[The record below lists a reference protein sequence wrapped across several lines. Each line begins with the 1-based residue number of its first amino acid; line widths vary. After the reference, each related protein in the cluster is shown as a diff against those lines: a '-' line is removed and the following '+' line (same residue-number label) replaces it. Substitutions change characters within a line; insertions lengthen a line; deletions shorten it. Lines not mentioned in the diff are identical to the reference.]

1 MPGSAGAGDWGGVDP
16 LVRGPAIR
24 AGVGGGEQLGWF
36 AGAGL
41 GVAGRH
47 TRRRVQH
54 LALRG
59 PTTPPVSFTVAARWT
74 DSDRQGIS
82 WSAPVDTTRRRRRK
96 RRCDSGRATNPVR
109 NLAHGFPRMPCCFQ
123 PIALRRSSA
132 RGIPMDEFR
141 IELLPIPMYEPPAR
155 PYVPDEPWV
164 PLPASQ
170 EALPCRSRVR
180 PRTASPT
187 HREPAGIRRAA
198 CSAARSNHGG
208 EALEQA
214 RLAAERSLRVALE
227 VLDHRRPVSQL
238 SGIADE
244 RTVAAVGTLVRAD
257 LAPSRELGSAV
268 LAGLHVEMIDEQ
280 TAEICARY
288 LRGSRRLAL
297 AARIERSGSR
307 DWHLTALRL
316 S

>member
-1 MPGSAGAGDWGGVDP
+1 
-16 LVRGPAIR
+16 
-24 AGVGGGEQLGWF
+24 
-36 AGAGL
+36 
-41 GVAGRH
+41 
-47 TRRRVQH
+47 
-54 LALRG
+54 
-59 PTTPPVSFTVAARWT
+59 
-74 DSDRQGIS
+74 
-82 WSAPVDTTRRRRRK
+82 
-96 RRCDSGRATNPVR
+96 
-109 NLAHGFPRMPCCFQ
+109 
-123 PIALRRSSA
+123 
-132 RGIPMDEFR
+132 MDEFR
-141 IELLPIPMYEPPAR
+141 IELLPIPMYEPPSR
-155 PYVPDEPWV
+155 PYTPRGSRN
-164 PLPASQ
+164 PLPEGH
-170 EALPCRSRVR
+170 EAVPCRSRLR
-180 PRTASPT
+180 PRTAQAP

-198 CSAARSNHGG
+198 CSVARSNHGG

-257 LAPSRELGSAV
+257 LVPSRELGAAV

-297 AARIERSGSR
+297 AARIERSGTR

>member
-1 MPGSAGAGDWGGVDP
+1 MADGNFLAPLSARHAVGVENAVPTAGM
-16 LVRGPAIR
+16 RGIPCETWR
-24 AGVGGGEQLGWF
+24 TDFLECHAG
-36 AGAGL
+36 
-41 GVAGRH
+41 
-47 TRRRVQH
+47 
-54 LALRG
+54 
-59 PTTPPVSFTVAARWT
+59 
-74 DSDRQGIS
+74 
-82 WSAPVDTTRRRRRK
+82 
-96 RRCDSGRATNPVR
+96 
-109 NLAHGFPRMPCCFQ
+109 FQ
-123 PIALRRSSA
+123 PIALRRSTA

-155 PYVPDEPWV
+155 PYVPDDSWV
-164 PLPASQ
+164 PLPASPQ
-170 EALPCRSRVR
+170 ALPCRSRVR
-180 PRTASPT
+180 PRTASST

-257 LAPSRELGSAV
+257 LVPSRELGSAV

>member
-1 MPGSAGAGDWGGVDP
+1 M
-16 LVRGPAIR
+16 
-24 AGVGGGEQLGWF
+24 
-36 AGAGL
+36 
-41 GVAGRH
+41 
-47 TRRRVQH
+47 
-54 LALRG
+54 
-59 PTTPPVSFTVAARWT
+59 
-74 DSDRQGIS
+74 
-82 WSAPVDTTRRRRRK
+82 
-96 RRCDSGRATNPVR
+96 
-109 NLAHGFPRMPCCFQ
+109 
-123 PIALRRSSA
+123 
-132 RGIPMDEFR
+132 
-141 IELLPIPMYEPPAR
+141 
-155 PYVPDEPWV
+155 
-164 PLPASQ
+164 
-170 EALPCRSRVR
+170 
-180 PRTASPT
+180 
-187 HREPAGIRRAA
+187 
-198 CSAARSNHGG
+198 
-208 EALEQA
+208 EQA